1 MHLYYMH
8 VCSWYF
14 ILIKTFICIF
24 QLLNLLFRL
33 VTIPTCKFYPQTCR
47 VGNFLVL
54 PPTNITNPIQSNPI
68 QSNPIQSNP
77 VSLSLSLSL
86 SLAVFFFPVESQNP
100 FFHWLIRLPSKC
112 QLSRARVTILYRD
125 STTPKRWPTIHSVGC
140 HITGGMVES
149 SWYGYGLWINHDQ
162 YRH

>member
-1 MHLYYMH
+1 MH
-8 VCSWYF
+8 VCSGYF

-33 VTIPTCKFYPQTCR
+33 VTIPTCKFYSQTCR

-68 QSNPIQSNP
+68 QSNPIQS
-77 VSLSLSLSL
+77 LSLSLSL
-86 SLAVFFFPVESQNP
+86 TVCFFPVESQNR
-100 FFHWLIRLPSKC
+100 FFTGWYNYHQNANFPCPCDHPLKGFNDP
-112 QLSRARVTILYRD
+112 Q
-125 STTPKRWPTIHSVGC
+125 RWPTRPPGC

-149 SWYGYGLWINHDQ
+149 SYGYGLIMIPTLMWHIPFFDIFWE
-162 YRH
+162 

>member
-8 VCSWYF
+8 VCSGYF

-33 VTIPTCKFYPQTCR
+33 VTIPTCKFYSQTCR

-68 QSNPIQSNP
+68 
-77 VSLSLSLSL
+77 SLSLSHCLL
-86 SLAVFFFPVESQNP
+86 FPSGIP
-100 FFHWLIRLPSKC
+100 KSFFHWLIQLPSKC
-112 QLSRARVTILYRD
+112 QLSLPVWPSSKGIQRPPKVTNQATRLSHHWRDGRILI
-125 STTPKRWPTIHSVGC
+125 W
-140 HITGGMVES
+140 
-149 SWYGYGLWINHDQ
+149 LWINHDTDINVT
-162 YRH
+162 YTIFWYFLGIKHMNIY